1 MKDQRTH
8 MFPALAGIICGSC
21 RLCGGPGYFRQKGCA
36 GVVIGYILSRYP
48 LPTETFILREMTAMR
63 ALGHEIHVLPL
74 RRARPAVE
82 HPDTH
87 RLRDRVAWPQW
98 PTEWRRAA
106 GTIVRHPGRFRPLA
120 RGGWE
125 QRPDLNLMA
134 GAALYAPRTLA
145 ITEFCRRK
153 QIQHLHAH
161 FATHATLAALTAH
174 RLCGVPFSFTA
185 HAHDI
190 FQHSAGLEAK
200 LRAACWVVAIS
211 EFNRRHL
218 LRHAPVAGKITV
230 IPCGVRVAQYA
241 SVPAPAAGPRPL
253 RLLCVAALR
262 PYKGH
267 RALLEACARWRPP
280 RGLELHLAGDGP
292 LRRELERLCRKLG
305 LAERVRFLG
314 WRGEPEVRQQLA
326 WADIIALPSVAEPDG
341 KMDGIPVALMEAMAA
356 GRPVIASRLSGIPE
370 LVEDGVNGLLIEP
383 GSVAQLIRALQ
394 AMESAELRLRCGRAG
409 QAFVSQHHD
418 LDRNVRRFSDGLEA
432 LHTRADEPVRQGTF
446 AA

>member
-1 MKDQRTH
+1 M
-8 MFPALAGIICGSC
+8 
-21 RLCGGPGYFRQKGCA
+21 
-36 GVVIGYILSRYP
+36 VIGYILSRYP
-48 LPTETFILREMTAMR
+48 LPTETFILREMTEMR
-63 ALGHEIHVLPL
+63 ALGHEIHILPL
-74 RRARPAVE
+74 RRA
-82 HPDTH
+82 HPDITH
-87 RLRDRVAWPQW
+87 PETRRLESRVAGPQW
-98 PTEWRRAA
+98 PAEWKRAA
-106 GTIVRHPGRFRPLA
+106 ATLVRHPGRLRLLA

-134 GAALYAPRTLA
+134 GAALYAPRALA
-145 ITEFCRRK
+145 IAEFCRQK

-161 FATHATLAALTAH
+161 FATHPTLAALAAH
-174 RLCGVPFSFTA
+174 RLCGVPFSFTV

-200 LRAACWVVAIS
+200 LRAASWVVAIS

-218 LRHAPVAGKITV
+218 LRLSPVEDKITV

-241 SVPAPAAGPRPL
+241 RLPLPASGPRPL

-267 RALLEACARWRPP
+267 RVLLEACARWHPP
-280 RGLELHLAGDGP
+280 HGMEIHLAGDGP
-292 LRRELERLCRKLG
+292 LRRELERLCRQLG
-305 LAERVRFLG
+305 LSRCTRFLG
-314 WRGEPEVRQQLA
+314 WCGEPEVRRQLA
-326 WADIIALPSVAEPDG
+326 WSDIFALPSVAEPSG

-356 GRPVIASRLSGIPE
+356 ARPVIASRLSGIPE
-370 LVEDGVNGLLIEP
+370 LVHDGVNGLLIEP

-394 AMESAELRLRCGRAG
+394 LLEPEAIRRTYGRAG
-409 QAFVSQHHD
+409 QIFVHQHHD

-432 LHTRADEPVRQGTF
+432 LHQRASRPARQGTC